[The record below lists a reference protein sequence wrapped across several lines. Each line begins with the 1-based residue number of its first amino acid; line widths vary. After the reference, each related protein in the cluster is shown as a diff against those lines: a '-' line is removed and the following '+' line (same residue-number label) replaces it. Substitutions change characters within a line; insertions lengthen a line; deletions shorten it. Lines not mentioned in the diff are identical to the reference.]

1 MSDQTHREGSF
12 SIIYNNNF
20 ISIALLSCVQG
31 ALQTCKQHDWKI
43 FTNLQPYPIIFTMS
57 KQWDQNT
64 SEREWL
70 SWNEMKCCG
79 WEDNRCDLLTIY
91 IYMLLRF
98 SKTLK
103 FWSSK
108 ASWHLHF
115 SLPSIILADLL
126 GNRTL
131 LKRVQRIMVCD
142 LWMVDFDPLR
152 VFVCFKVCC
161 LWL

>member
-1 MSDQTHREGSF
+1 MLSHSSHEGTIAYLLWLGRKWNSWEMSNQTHREGSF
-12 SIIYNNNF
+12 S
-20 ISIALLSCVQG
+20 
-31 ALQTCKQHDWKI
+31 
-43 FTNLQPYPIIFTMS
+43 
-57 KQWDQNT
+57 DQNT

-79 WEDNRCDLLTIY
+79 WEDNRCDLFTIY

-108 ASWHLHF
+108 ANWHLHF

-131 LKRVQRIMVCD
+131 LKRVQRVMVCD
-142 LWMVDFDPLR
+142 LWMVDFDPIC
-152 VFVCFKVCC
+152 VFLCFKVCC